1 MIQPNP
7 KPILKRRW
15 TAAELRRLSENERDA
30 ILRASAAH
38 AEHEYRS
45 NPALTSGEAFGRDDV
60 HGESSNSETR

>member
-1 MIQPNP
+1 MTQPNP
-7 KPILKRRW
+7 KPISKRRW

-30 ILRASAAH
+30 ILRASAAD

-45 NPALTSGEAFGRDDV
+45 NPELTSSEAFGRDDV